1 MAVTEE
7 NSCFVLPPG
16 DQGTNQFRGS
26 MAIGGLY
33 LGSCLGSALDCVNP
47 SSGLT
52 QGCSPSAEVV
62 HIRGPIST
70 GVNVLIIC
78 LDLMSS

>member
-7 NSCFVLPPG
+7 NSGFVLPPG

-47 SSGLT
+47 RSGLT
-52 QGCSPSAEVV
+52 QDCSPSVEVV
-62 HIRGPIST
+62 HI
-70 GVNVLIIC
+70 
-78 LDLMSS
+78 